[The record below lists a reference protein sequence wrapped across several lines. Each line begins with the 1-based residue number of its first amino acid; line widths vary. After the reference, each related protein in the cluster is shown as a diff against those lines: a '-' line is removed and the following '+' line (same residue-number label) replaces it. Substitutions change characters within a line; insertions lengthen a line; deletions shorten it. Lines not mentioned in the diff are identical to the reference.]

1 MQIIKVTER
10 LIMRNTDLSRF
21 LSILRRKIRGMTG
34 KEFQEIKTQ
43 ARFTVR
49 ESGKPPNADN
59 REESVSYRDFIPST
73 NERRR
78 RYGYD
83 PQERMIALLGE
94 LSKIERGD
102 AGQRTESLKHLSY
115 PELKREFMRM
125 EKEFIYQRY
134 CS

>member
-1 MQIIKVTER
+1 MAGKELQKIER
-10 LIMRNTDLSRF
+10 GTDL
-21 LSILRRKIRGMTG
+21 
-34 KEFQEIKTQ
+34 KTL
-43 ARFTVR
+43 
-49 ESGKPPNADN
+49 EGNNSPNADKPK
-59 REESVSYRDFIPST
+59 EKVSYRDFIPST